1 MIILDHEQ
9 GTPEWFAARMG
20 KPSASCFS
28 KLITTGGKPST
39 SASGYID
46 ELIAECLTGESEPFY
61 VNEHMIRGTE
71 LEPEAREAYEYI
83 SGYTVDEC
91 GFILDDSEAF
101 GCSPDG
107 IIEGSLPFIDE
118 DFMWGL
124 EIKCPAAKTQV
135 KYLRDP
141 QTLVKAYYQQIM
153 GCLLVVQDADWWD
166 VFSYHPNMGHVLVR
180 VERDEDYLKLMAVE
194 IKAAT
199 DAIKNQVERLR

>member
-28 KLITTGGKPST
+28 KLITVGGKPST

-107 IIEGSLPFIDE
+107 LIEGFTLAG
-118 DFMWGL
+118 GL

-141 QTLVKAYYQQIM
+141 QSLVKQYHQQIM
-153 GCLLVVQDADWWD
+153 GCLLVTGAAWWD
-166 VFSYHPNMGHVLVR
+166 AFSYHPNMGHVLVR
-180 VERDEDYLKLMAVE
+180 VERDEDYLKLMARE

-199 DAIKNQVERLR
+199 DEIKNQVERLK

>member
-28 KLITTGGKPST
+28 KLITAGGKPST
-39 SASGYID
+39 SAAKYIT
-46 ELIAECLTGESEPFY
+46 ELGAECITGESKPHFTSQA
-61 VNEHMIRGTE
+61 MIDGTE
-71 LEPEAREAYEYI
+71 RESDAREAYEYI
-83 SGYTVDEC
+83 TGCGVTQS
-91 GFILDDSEAF
+91 GFILDDSREY

-107 IIEGSLPFIDE
+107 LIYGVTLMGGVEL
-118 DFMWGL
+118 
-124 EIKCPAAKTQV
+124 KCPQQDTQFG
-135 KYLRDP
+135 YLCKP
-141 QTLVKAYYQQIM
+141 QTLVKQYYQQIM
-153 GCLLVVQDADWWD
+153 GCLLVTGAAWWD

-199 DAIKNQVERLR
+199 DEIKNQVEKLR